1 MTKTTRNWLIALS
14 ILIFP
19 FVLFFGFLIFM
30 EEPLPPVA
38 PLPNPNGY
46 DDLLKASQLLAAS
59 ANNSD
64 ATNLEQLR
72 EWVPKN
78 AGALALA
85 RAGLSNQCRVPI
97 QYSESYISN
106 HLDDLAGFKRL
117 ARAFAAEGRL
127 AETESRTNDAI
138 KAYLDTIHFANESA
152 RGGVLI
158 DALVGI
164 AIESIGTSHLTN
176 LVGHLDA
183 KSCRET
189 AATLEILDTQR
200 QTWDEVMQQEHD
212 WSRRTFNNLRDKI
225 FWPLLAKMA
234 ERAYAKP
241 EINFKKQ
248 QTKTRQLLIAL
259 ASRAYELDKG
269 HPPASA
275 TDLVPEYLKT
285 LPQDPVIGMDMVY
298 PP

>member
-1 MTKTTRNWLIALS
+1 MTKKTRNWLITLA

-30 EEPLPPVA
+30 EEPVPPLA

-46 DDLLKASQLLAAS
+46 DDLLKASQMLAAS
-59 ANNSD
+59 GDSSD
-64 ATNLEQLR
+64 ATNLNQLR

-85 RAGLSNQCRVPI
+85 RAGLSNQCRVPV
-97 QYSESYISN
+97 QYTESYISN
-106 HLDDLAGFKRL
+106 HLDDLAGVKRL

-127 AETESRTNDAI
+127 AEAENRTDDAI
-138 KAYLDTIHFANESA
+138 KAYLDTIHLGNESA

-183 KSCRET
+183 KSCLET
-189 AATLEILDTQR
+189 ATTLEILDEQR
-200 QTWDEVMQQEHD
+200 QTWDEIMRQERD
-212 WSRRTFNNLRDKI
+212 WSRRTFNSLRDKV
-225 FWPLLAKMA
+225 FWPLLAKTA

-259 ASRAYELDKG
+259 AARAYELDKG

-275 TDLVPEYLKT
+275 ADLVPEYLKVV
-285 LPQDPVIGMDMVY
+285 PQDPVTGTNMVY
-298 PP
+298 SP